1 VDRLAELLIGSA
13 FALVALTLPTSNFF
27 QLSLAVFWL
36 LAFSAATHDIASD
49 GFYMLGL
56 QQHEQAAYVGIRSTF
71 FRLSMITGQ
80 GGLVYLAGKLTEMT
94 GNVGGV
100 VHRVLPARRDVHLA
114 VPLA

>member
-1 VDRLAELLIGSA
+1 M
-13 FALVALTLPTSNFF
+13 
-27 QLSLAVFWL
+27 FWL

-80 GGLVYLAGKLTEMT
+80 GGLVYLAGKLTET
-94 GNVGGV
+94 DRQRVGGV
-100 VHRVLPARRDVHLA
+100 VHRVLPARCDVRLA